1 MVKVIQ
7 KSGGMLKVLVLSKRQ
22 QIFDGMPNLKRMDL
36 SLASRGSKVVEHL
49 PHLSKVWDS
58 VTRDTVTRDS
68 VTRELVTNNLV
79 IVENSLLIQ
88 SIDILL
94 LSNHSIDILSKVY
107 VFDIIL

>member
-1 MVKVIQ
+1 
-7 KSGGMLKVLVLSKRQ
+7 
-22 QIFDGMPNLKRMDL
+22 MPNLKRMDL

-49 PHLSKVWDS
+49 HHLSKVW
-58 VTRDTVTRDS
+58 DS

-94 LSNHSIDILSKVY
+94 LSNQSIDILSKVY
-107 VFDIIL
+107 VFYIIL